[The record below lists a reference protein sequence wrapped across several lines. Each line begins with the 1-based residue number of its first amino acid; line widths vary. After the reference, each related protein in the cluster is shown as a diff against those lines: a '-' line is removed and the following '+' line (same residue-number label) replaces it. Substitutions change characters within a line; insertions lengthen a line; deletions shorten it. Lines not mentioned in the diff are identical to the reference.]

1 MVDVFFNTLFGF
13 LQEES
18 KMISRPKRIYHRSGF
33 SLVDI
38 MLSITVVIIAVI
50 GTSAYRYYAVLE
62 ARSSDIQVTA
72 ARVGLL
78 FFESWRG
85 TNGDETYDPT
95 AHLGSD
101 LTITEADGPSA
112 PGGFDLL
119 ADYRVVLDD
128 VDYYITLSWKDGD
141 DDDDDDIQVGL
152 RALNVVV
159 AWSQRGQPMDGVEDT
174 DKLFN
179 LTGYAKN

>member
-1 MVDVFFNTLFGF
+1 
-13 LQEES
+13 
-18 KMISRPKRIYHRSGF
+18 MISRSKRIYHRSAF
-33 SLVDI
+33 SLVDT
-38 MLSITVVIIAVI
+38 MLSITVVIIVVI
-50 GTSAYRYYAVLE
+50 GTTAYRYYAALE
-62 ARSSDIQVTA
+62 VRSSDIQVTA

-85 TNGDETYDPT
+85 TNGDETYDPM

-101 LTITEADGPSA
+101 LTITEAAGPSA
-112 PGGFDLL
+112 PGDFELL

-128 VDYYITLSWKDGD
+128 DDYYVTLSWKDGD

-159 AWSQRGQPMDGVEDT
+159 AWSQKGQPTDGIEDT
-174 DKLFN
+174 DKLFK
-179 LTGYAKN
+179 LTGYVKN